1 MGKLDGRVAAITG
14 GTAGIGRAIAEAF
27 LAEGATVSLNGRS
40 ADKGQKV
47 LAELGAGDRASFQA
61 GDVTEPE
68 NVDAFIDGTRERHG
82 RLDILVNNA
91 GGGSVLVP
99 IVEMP
104 NDAWD
109 HTIRWNLYSTFWA
122 TKRALPTMI
131 EQGWGRIINISS
143 VEGKHGK
150 PVLGPYVA
158 AKHAINGLTKTVAQE
173 VGTPGVTC
181 NSICPGLVI
190 TDIVKNNGPSTA
202 AAMGISFDEM
212 VALYASE
219 AATKRPTTVEEV
231 AAVAVLLASDLG
243 GGITGT
249 SISVDGGTSAY

>member
-27 LAEGATVSLNGRS
+27 LEEGATVALNGRS
-40 ADKGQKV
+40 AEKGEKV
-47 LAELGAGDRASFQA
+47 LAELGVGSRATFQA
-61 GDVTEPE
+61 GDVTQVE
-68 NVDAFIDGTRERHG
+68 NVEAFIDGVIGRHG

-99 IVEMP
+99 TVDMP
-104 NDAWD
+104 YDAWD
-109 HTIRWNLYSTFWA
+109 HTIKWNLYSTFWA
-122 TKRALPTMI
+122 SKRALPAMLA
-131 EQGWGRIINISS
+131 QSWGRIINISS

-158 AKHAINGLTKTVAQE
+158 AKHAIIGLTKTIAQE
-173 VGTPGVTC
+173 VGTQGVTC

-190 TDIVKNNGPSTA
+190 TDIVNDNGPSTA
-202 AAMGISFDEM
+202 AAMGLTFEEM
-212 VALYASE
+212 VALYSSE

-231 AAVAVLLASDLG
+231 AAVAVLLASEAG
-243 GGITGT
+243 GGITGS

>member
-14 GTAGIGRAIAEAF
+14 GTAGIGRGIAQAF

-40 ADKGQKV
+40 PEKGEKV

-61 GDVTEPE
+61 GDVTEAA
-68 NVDAFIDGTRERHG
+68 NVERFIDGTIERHG

-91 GGGSVLVP
+91 GGGSILVP
-99 IVEMP
+99 TVEMP
-104 NDAWD
+104 DDAWD

-122 TKRALPTMI
+122 TKRALPTML
-131 EQGWGRIINISS
+131 EQKWGRIINISS

-158 AKHAINGLTKTVAQE
+158 AKHAIIGLTKTVAQE
-173 VGTPGVTC
+173 VGTQGITC

-190 TDIVKNNGPSTA
+190 TDIVKDNGPSTA
-202 AAMGISFDEM
+202 AAMGMTFDQM
-212 VALYASE
+212 VELYASE

-243 GGITGT
+243 AGITGT